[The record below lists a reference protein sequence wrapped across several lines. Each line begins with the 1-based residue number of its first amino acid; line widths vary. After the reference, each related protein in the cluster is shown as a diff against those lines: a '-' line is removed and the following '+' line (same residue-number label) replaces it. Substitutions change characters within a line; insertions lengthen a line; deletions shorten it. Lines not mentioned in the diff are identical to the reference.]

1 MATVSST
8 ILKQKYFKEVVPA
21 LMSKFGIKNMMQVP
35 KVEKIVINVCVGK
48 AASENN
54 IKLLDMAVDEMTLI
68 TGQKP
73 SITRSKKAI
82 SNFKLRANQ
91 PLGAKVTL
99 RGDRM
104 YQFMERLFMIALPR
118 IRDFRGVP
126 TRSFDGRGNYTLGL
140 KEQIIFP
147 EINFDNVQSIH
158 GMDITFATNAKE
170 DEKAKELLKLM
181 GMPFRN

>member
-1 MATVSST
+1 MTT
-8 ILKQKYFKEVVPA
+8 ILKEKYVKEIAPT
-21 LMSKFGIKNMMQVP
+21 LMKKFEIKNAMQIP
-35 KVEKIVINVCVGK
+35 KVDKIVINVCVGK

-54 IKLLDMAVDEMTLI
+54 IKLLDMAVDELSMI

-73 SITRSKKAI
+73 TITRSKKAI
-82 SNFKLRANQ
+82 SNFKIRADQ
-91 PLGAKVTL
+91 PLGCKVTL

-104 YQFMERLFMIALPR
+104 FQFMERLFMITFPR
-118 IRDFRGVP
+118 VRDFRGVP

-147 EINFDNVQSIH
+147 EINFENVQSIH
-158 GMDITFATNAKE
+158 GMDITFATTAKT
-170 DEKAKELLKLM
+170 DEQAKELLRLL

>member
-1 MATVSST
+1 MET
-8 ILKQKYFKEVVPA
+8 ILKNKYHKEVIPA
-21 LMSKFGIKNMMQVP
+21 LMKKFEIKNVMQTP
-35 KVEKIVINVCVGK
+35 KVEKIVLNVCIGK

-54 IKLLDMAVDEMTLI
+54 IKLLDMAVEELGAI

-73 SITRSKKAI
+73 AVTRSKKAI
-82 SNFKLRANQ
+82 SNFKIRANQ

-104 YQFMERLFMIALPR
+104 YQFMERLFMITFPR
-118 IRDFRGVP
+118 VRDFRGVP

-147 EINFDNVQSIH
+147 EINFDSVQFIH
-158 GMDITFATNAKE
+158 GMDITFATSAKT
-170 DEKAKELLKLM
+170 DEQAKELLKLL

>member
-1 MATVSST
+1 M
-8 ILKQKYFKEVVPA
+8 
-21 LMSKFGIKNMMQVP
+21 
-35 KVEKIVINVCVGK
+35 GK

-54 IKLLDMAVDEMTLI
+54 IKLLDMAAEELGLI

-73 SITRSKKAI
+73 AITKSKKAI

-91 PLGAKVTL
+91 PLGCKVTL

-104 YQFMERLFMIALPR
+104 FQFMERLFMVAFPR

-147 EINFDNVQSIH
+147 EINFDSVQSLH
-158 GMDITFATNAKE
+158 GMDITFATSASN
-170 DEKAKELLKLM
+170 DEQAKELLKLL

>member
-1 MATVSST
+1 MTKT
-8 ILKQKYFKEVVPA
+8 ILKDKYSKEVIPA
-21 LMSKFGIKNMMQVP
+21 LMQKFGIKNVMQVP

-54 IKLLDMAVDEMTLI
+54 IKLLDMAVDELTAI

-73 SITRSKKAI
+73 AITRSKKAI

-104 YQFMERLFMIALPR
+104 FQFMERLFMVTFPR
-118 IRDFRGVP
+118 IRDSRGIS

-147 EINFDNVQSIH
+147 EINFESVQSIH
-158 GMDITFATNAKE
+158 GMDVTFATSAKN
-170 DEKAKELLKLM
+170 DEEAKELLRLL

>member
-1 MATVSST
+1 MGAL
-8 ILKQKYFKEVVPA
+8 LKDKYKKQIIPA
-21 LMSKFGIKNMMQVP
+21 LMDRFSIKNPMRVP
-35 KVEKIVINVCVGK
+35 KVEKVVINMGVGK

-54 IKLLDMAVDEMTLI
+54 VKLLDAAMKDLGLI

-73 SITRSKKAI
+73 GMTRAKKSV
-82 SNFKLRANQ
+82 SNFKIREGQ
-91 PLGAKVTL
+91 PIGCKVTL

-104 YQFMERLFMIALPR
+104 YHFMERLFTVALPR

-147 EINFDNVQSIH
+147 EINFDNVQSLH
-158 GMDITFATNAKE
+158 GMDITFSTTAST
-170 DEKAKELLKLM
+170 DEEGRELLKLL
-181 GMPFRN
+181 GMPFRQN